1 MRVTFIHYLST
12 VYPYTSNIHKA
23 HITSFII
30 AIEEIL
36 RGIVESSRIYKSY
49 ASAKYTK
56 S

>member
-12 VYPYTSNIHKA
+12 VYPYTSILKA